1 MLRLPAHE
9 RCRAT
14 IGLDPPFAMG
24 CAESDAPTR
33 IHRKAWTPTMAQ
45 SGNAQTV
52 IPDGASFREVLAR
65 FQGALP
71 LVATGQIVT
80 TILPLIALLVA
91 MHAGLAFG
99 WWPLLALGAPAAAL
113 MVRTFI
119 IQHDCGHGSFFCTRR
134 ANDLLGRLCSLL
146 TLTPYSQWRRHHAK
160 HTAPGT
166 S

>member
-1 MLRLPAHE
+1 
-9 RCRAT
+9 
-14 IGLDPPFAMG
+14 
-24 CAESDAPTR
+24 
-33 IHRKAWTPTMAQ
+33 MAQ

-52 IPDGASFREVLAR
+52 MPDGASFREVLAR

-71 LVATGQIVT
+71 LVATGHIVT
-80 TILPLIALLVA
+80 TILPLMALLVA

-113 MVRTFI
+113 TVRTFI

-166 S
+166 DLARPIHRIEVDVLSEEQARCCMSPVSSRSQSGS